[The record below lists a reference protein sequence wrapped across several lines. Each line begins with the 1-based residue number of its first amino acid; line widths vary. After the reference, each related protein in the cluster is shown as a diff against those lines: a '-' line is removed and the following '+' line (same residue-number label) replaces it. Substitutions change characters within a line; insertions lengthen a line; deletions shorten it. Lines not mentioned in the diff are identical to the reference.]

1 MADGEQSKTGTIVRT
16 LFMAAEVRG
25 LPLGLESD
33 WTVEVLAC
41 GTSVMTTNAGGF
53 PNFTNQEEGPK
64 APTFNLSPKTLGL
77 LPFFRPSQPSG
88 AVGTQATTA

>member
-1 MADGEQSKTGTIVRT
+1 MESNQKQVPYVRT

-53 PNFTNQEEGPK
+53 PNLTNQEEAPN

-88 AVGTQATTA
+88 AVGTQATIA